1 MEDSMVTSLKKTMMA
16 GALVT
21 AGLLASSAANAQL
34 TFQGVTFTP
43 SWSGNTLTL
52 EVDADNPTGD
62 WSTADAIGSLQLKD
76 FGTWD
81 SVVLSGP
88 GSFSSWTISGNEL
101 GANGCDGGS
110 DGVQRLCLN
119 GTPITLTDDMMF
131 TFTFTGGVQT
141 TDSVFIKVR
150 MFDEGSTEKVG
161 SLMSLE
167 VPVIPEPS
175 TYAMLLG
182 GLGVIAL
189 ARRNAKKRKSA

>member
-1 MEDSMVTSLKKTMMA
+1 MMKSIKKTMMA

-21 AGLLASSAANAQL
+21 AGLFASSAANAQL

-52 EVDADNPTGD
+52 EVDAANPTGD

-76 FGTWD
+76 IGTWD

-88 GSFSSWTISGNEL
+88 GDFSSWTISGNEL
-101 GANGCDGGS
+101 SANGCDGGS
-110 DGVQRLCLN
+110 DGIQRLCLN

-131 TFTFTGGVQT
+131 TFTFTGGVQEM
-141 TDSVFIKVR
+141 DSVFIKVR
-150 MFDEGSTEKVG
+150 MFEDGATDKVG
-161 SLMSLE
+161 SLMSME

-182 GLGVIAL
+182 GLGVLVL
-189 ARRNAKKRKSA
+189 AGRRARNGKFS

>member
-1 MEDSMVTSLKKTMMA
+1 MIKCIKKTMMA
-16 GALVT
+16 GALAT

-34 TFQGVTFTP
+34 TFQGVTFIP
-43 SWSGNTLTL
+43 SWSGNVLTL
-52 EVDADNPTGD
+52 EIDAANATDD

-88 GSFSSWTISGNEL
+88 GDFSSWTISGNEL
-101 GANGCDGGS
+101 SAGGCDGGS

-131 TFTFTGGVQT
+131 TFTFTGGVQE
-141 TDSVFIKVR
+141 TDSLFIKVR
-150 MFDEGSTEKVG
+150 MFEDGATDKVG
-161 SLMSLE
+161 SLMSME

-182 GLGVIAL
+182 GLGVLAL